1 MTEAASVRNEL
12 EKSRRDVL
20 DLSLRNPLLNF
31 RPSKRRG
38 LEVVDELSRELFQI
52 LVRGERVMYFLPG
65 PEGEGHAG
73 AGAAGRGAATEYAN
87 ETDEVPSDV
96 PAELLALLAEPA
108 EDPTGTATRHTDNKL
123 QTPLTLARLNLRLR
137 ETFRQARLSIEEQGV
152 NILYLALGML
162 RWYESDSSTT
172 ERRAPLVLIPV
183 QLARSSVRES
193 FKLTW
198 TKDEIEANLSLE
210 AKLKLD
216 FNVRLPEMPAEHDL
230 DVEDYLTRVEKAVAK
245 QPRWSVERNEIHL
258 NFFSFSKLLIYK
270 DLDPETWP
278 EGSQP
283 ADHPLVQ
290 QLFGSDGFAHEPSE
304 FGEDGHLDDDLG
316 EAGLHPVVDA
326 DSSQTLAVLDAMNGR
341 NLVIQGPPGTGKSQ
355 TITNLIGEA
364 LARGK
369 TILFVAEK
377 MAALEVV
384 KRRLDTVHLGDACL
398 ELHSHNT
405 NKRAVLDELRRTLA
419 LGRPATGG
427 GTEDRVLLEESRKR
441 LNDYSRAV
449 NSPVGGSELTPH
461 QLVGRLARL
470 EGDGLTIDGTGL
482 PIQGSV
488 SWSSEDFIRRREV
501 VREMQELV
509 RATGTPREHVWWPC
523 GRLHFV
529 PTDVHSVREVVA
541 EASAAVRRLQRDSDA
556 LGNALRRDAVFGDLK
571 GEDLGRAIHTARRV
585 VEAPALLG
593 ADHRHAGWAT
603 DAGRIEEVAS
613 AARRYA
619 EIRSQHDAV
628 LMPEAWDQDVLAER
642 QALRAY
648 GDKWWRF
655 LSRPFRDARRR
666 VRGLC
671 RGEAPEAVQQQ
682 IELVDAVLEARRLRR
697 GIAESSDLIAR
708 LFPALTLG
716 DRVEAHRSFADATTW
731 LVRLHRDEA
740 GGLVDTD
747 IHDLLDHI
755 SGHPSGPLS
764 GQPSE
769 PSELEAAADACER
782 GMAVLGEALGAMTD
796 AMELRTDRVEPGEA
810 LAERACGDLNAWLR
824 DAHDQ
829 VASAYGVVRFNQLE
843 KKAAEAGIAE
853 VAEVAASREDAAR
866 RLTGLFEHACYSA
879 WMDLAFR
886 ERPTL
891 AEFDGATH
899 AGIVERFRELDM
911 AQFHQNRAL
920 IAERHWQ
927 QLPRHQGGGQ
937 LGVLRREF
945 QKKTRHMPVRRLMK
959 EAGRAIQSIKPVF
972 MMSPLSIAKYIPP
985 GSVEFDLV
993 VFDEASQVRPVE
1005 ALGAIIRGRQAVVV
1019 GDSKQLP
1026 PTSFFDRMADESGE
1040 EGSRTA
1046 DLESILGMFCAQG
1059 AQERMLKW
1067 HYRSRHESLIAVSNH
1082 EFYDNRLVV
1091 FPSPD
1096 AGKVETGLI
1105 FRHHPEATY
1114 QRRGINTAEAKTVA
1128 LAVMEHAR
1136 KTPGLTLGVA
1146 AFSNVQA
1153 RRVEDEVDILRRR
1166 DPSCEEFFAG
1176 HPEEPFFVKN
1186 LENVQG
1192 DERDV
1197 ILISIGYGKIDGA
1210 YLPMNFGPLNR
1221 DGGERR
1227 LNVLITRARRRC
1239 IVYCNFVGADLDLRR
1254 SRARGV
1260 QALKTFLEYAQNGLI
1275 DVPEATGREADSPFE
1290 EAVAARLR
1298 TRGHDVDHQIG
1309 SAGFF
1314 IDLAVVDPEKSGRY
1328 LLGIECDGASYH
1340 SARSARDRDR
1350 LRQQVL
1356 EGLGWTIHRIWS
1368 TDWFRNPEQ
1377 ELGRVEVA
1385 VRSARTAAV
1394 IASPVPA
1401 SEPEKPLERA
1411 PEPEPEVAPPTT
1423 PYTVTNLQIG
1433 RLRQPLHETSPGQL
1447 ANWITQVVKVESPVR
1462 LDEVT
1467 QRIREAAGVG
1477 RSGSR
1482 IRAQM
1487 RLGASV
1493 GVNQGLYH
1501 IDAGDFLWRPDHE
1514 AVEVRRRDG
1523 DTPHSLRNA
1532 WRIAPEEIGTALVHA
1547 VRVSYG
1553 IERTDAVQEAVRL
1566 FGFKRAGPKIVERF
1580 RQVLDQLVADRAL
1593 VQEGSL
1599 LQVPGAAG

>member
-1 MTEAASVRNEL
+1 MTEAASVRNEI

-20 DLSLRNPLLNF
+20 DLTLRNPLLNF
-31 RPSKRRG
+31 RPTKRRG
-38 LEVVDELSRELFQI
+38 IEVVDERSRELFRI
-52 LVRGERVMYFLPG
+52 LVRGERVMYFLPAA
-65 PEGEGHAG
+65 EGRTRTPNGHISPDAP
-73 AGAAGRGAATEYAN
+73 
-87 ETDEVPSDV
+87 DDSLDDIP
-96 PAELLALLAEPA
+96 PELLALLAEPA
-108 EDPTGTATRHTDNKL
+108 DDPDETAARHTDNKL
-123 QTPLTLARLNLRLR
+123 QTALTLASLNVRLR
-137 ETFRQARLSIEEQGV
+137 ESFRQARLSIEEQGV

-162 RWYESDSSTT
+162 RWYESDTSTT
-172 ERRAPLVLIPV
+172 ERRAPLLLIPV
-183 QLARSSVRES
+183 QLARSSVREN

-210 AKLKLD
+210 AKLKQD

-230 DVEDYLTRVEKAVAK
+230 DVEGYLTRVEKAVAK
-245 QPRWSVERNEIHL
+245 QPRWAVERNEVHL

-283 ADHPLVQ
+283 AEHPLVQ
-290 QLFGSDGFAHEPSE
+290 QLFGSDGFTQGPPDI
-304 FGEDGHLDDDLG
+304 GEDSHIDDHQG
-316 EAGLHPVVDA
+316 VAALHPVVDA
-326 DSSQTLAVLDAMNGR
+326 DSSQTLAVLDALNGR

-364 LARGK
+364 LARDR
-369 TILFVAEK
+369 TVLFVAEK

-398 ELHSHNT
+398 ELHSHKT

-419 LGRPATGG
+419 VGRPQADR
-427 GTEDRVLLEESRKR
+427 GTEDGVLLHAARGR
-441 LNDYSRAV
+441 LNDYARAV
-449 NSPVGGSELTPH
+449 NSPVERSELTPH
-461 QLVGRLARL
+461 ELVGRLARL
-470 EGDGLTIDGTGL
+470 EGEGLTIDGAGL
-482 PIQGSV
+482 PIRDSA
-488 SWSSEDFIRRREV
+488 SWSGEEFVRRREV

-509 RATGTPREHVWWPC
+509 RAIGIPCEHVWWPC

-529 PTDVHSVREVVA
+529 PTDMHSVGQVIGA
-541 EASAAVRRLQRDSDA
+541 ASAALRRLQRETEV
-556 LGNALRRDAVFGDLK
+556 LGKGLRREAVFGKLEPADV
-571 GEDLGRAIHTARRV
+571 ERMIRTTRRAAA
-585 VEAPALLG
+585 APALSG
-593 ADHRHAGWAT
+593 ADHRNPGWIA
-603 DAGRIEEVAS
+603 DAERIGEVAD
-613 AARRYA
+613 AARSYA
-619 EIRSQHDAV
+619 GIRSGHDAV
-628 LMPEAWDQDVLAER
+628 LIPEAWGQDVLAER

-655 LSRPFRDARRR
+655 LSGPFRDARRR
-666 VRGLC
+666 LQGLC
-671 RGEAPEAVQQQ
+671 RGAPPDTARRQL
-682 IELVDAVLEARRLRR
+682 ELVDAILEVRRLHRR
-697 GIAESSDLIAR
+697 IEESSDLVAR
-708 LFPALTLG
+708 LFPGLVLG
-716 DRVEAHRSFADATTW
+716 DRVETHRAFAEAAIWLAT
-731 LVRLHRDEA
+731 LHRDVTA
-740 GGLVDTD
+740 GLVGDEV
-747 IHDLLDHI
+747 HDMLDR
-755 SGHPSGPLS
+755 PSDRT
-764 GQPSE
+764 
-769 PSELEAAADACER
+769 ELEATADACER
-782 GMAVLGEALGAMTD
+782 AT
-796 AMELRTDRVEPGEA
+796 EA
-810 LAERACGDLNAWLR
+810 LAQALRTLSDAMKLRADRFEPGDTLEERAYGDLDAWLQGAR
-824 DAHDQ
+824 DSVPSIHD
-829 VASAYGVVRFNQLE
+829 VVRFNQLE
-843 KKAAEAGIAE
+843 KRAAEAGIAE
-853 VAEVAASREDAAR
+853 VTEAAASRPDAAR
-866 RLTGLFEHACYSA
+866 QLTGLFEHACYAA
-879 WMDLAFR
+879 WLDSAFR
-886 ERPTL
+886 DRPVL

-899 AGIVERFRELDM
+899 AGIVKRFRELDR
-911 AQFHQNRAL
+911 AQFRRNQVR
-920 IAERHWQ
+920 IAEKHWER
-927 QLPRHQGGGQ
+927 LPRYRGGGQ

-945 QKKTRHMPVRRLMK
+945 QKKTRHMAVRRLMK

-985 GSVEFDLV
+985 GSVAFDLV

-1026 PTSFFDRMADESGE
+1026 PTSFFDRMGDDGQEEESQ
-1040 EGSRTA
+1040 TA

-1059 AQERMLKW
+1059 APERMLRW

-1096 AGKVETGLI
+1096 AGKVDTGLV

-1260 QALKTFLEYAQNGLI
+1260 EALKTFLEYAQTGNI

-1298 TRGHDVDHQIG
+1298 TLGHDVEHQIG

-1314 IDLAVVDPEKSGRY
+1314 IDLAVVDPAKPGRY

-1356 EGLGWTIHRIWS
+1356 EGLGWRIHRIWS
-1368 TDWFRNPEQ
+1368 TDWFRDPEQ
-1377 ELGRVEVA
+1377 ELDRVEVA
-1385 VRSARTAAV
+1385 VRLARTAAV
-1394 IASPVPA
+1394 IPAPVPEP
-1401 SEPEKPLERA
+1401 EPEKPLERA
-1411 PEPEPEVAPPTT
+1411 PEPEPEALAPTT
-1423 PYTVTNLQIG
+1423 PYTVANLEIG
-1433 RLRQPLHETSPGQL
+1433 QLWQPLHETSPGQL
-1447 ANWITQVVKVESPVR
+1447 ADWIGRVVEVESPVN

-1467 QRIREAAGVG
+1467 LRVREAVGVG

-1482 IRAQM
+1482 IRKQM

-1493 GVNQGLYH
+1493 GVNQGLYR

-1523 DTPHSLRNA
+1523 DTPHSLRNP

-1553 IERTDAVQEAVRL
+1553 IAPADAVREAIRL
-1566 FGFKRAGPKIVERF
+1566 FGFKRAGPKIVGRF
-1580 RQVLDQLVADRAL
+1580 RLVLDQLLASGDLER
-1593 VQEGSL
+1593 EGSL
-1599 LQVPGAAG
+1599 LQVRDAAGRGDSAR

>member
-1 MTEAASVRNEL
+1 MTEAASVRNEI

-20 DLSLRNPLLNF
+20 DLTLRNPLLNF
-31 RPSKRRG
+31 RPTKRRG
-38 LEVVDELSRELFQI
+38 IEVVDERSRELFRI
-52 LVRGERVMYFLPG
+52 LVRGERVMYFLPAA
-65 PEGEGHAG
+65 EGQTRTPNGHTSPDAP
-73 AGAAGRGAATEYAN
+73 
-87 ETDEVPSDV
+87 DDPLDDI
-96 PAELLALLAEPA
+96 PPELLALLAEPA
-108 EDPTGTATRHTDNKL
+108 ADPDETAARHSDNKL
-123 QTPLTLARLNLRLR
+123 QTALTLALLNLRLR

-183 QLARSSVRES
+183 QLARSSVREN

-210 AKLKLD
+210 AKLKQD
-216 FNVRLPEMPAEHDL
+216 FNVRLPEMPPEHDL
-230 DVEDYLTRVEKAVAK
+230 DVEGYLTRVEKAVAK
-245 QPRWSVERNEIHL
+245 KGRWSVERNEVHL

-278 EGSQP
+278 EGNHP
-283 ADHPLVQ
+283 AEHPLVQ
-290 QLFGSDGFAHEPSE
+290 QLFGSDGFTQGPPDI
-304 FGEDGHLDDDLG
+304 GEDSHIDDHQG
-316 EAGLHPVVDA
+316 VAALHPVVDA
-326 DSSQTLAVLDAMNGR
+326 DSSQTLAVLDAVNGR

-364 LARGK
+364 LARDL
-369 TILFVAEK
+369 TVLFVAEK

-398 ELHSHNT
+398 ELHSHKT

-419 LGRPATGG
+419 VGRPQADR
-427 GTEDRVLLEESRKR
+427 GTEDGVLLHEARGR
-441 LNDYSRAV
+441 LNDYARAV
-449 NSPVGGSELTPH
+449 NSPVERSELTPH
-461 QLVGRLARL
+461 ELVGRLARL
-470 EGDGLTIDGTGL
+470 EGEGLTIDGAGL
-482 PIQGSV
+482 PIRDSA
-488 SWSSEDFIRRREV
+488 SWSGEEFVRRREV

-509 RATGTPREHVWWPC
+509 RAIGIPCEHVWWPC

-529 PTDVHSVREVVA
+529 PTDMHSVREVIGT
-541 EASAAVRRLQRDSDA
+541 ASAALRRLQRETEV
-556 LGNALRRDAVFGDLK
+556 LGKGLRREAVFGKLEPAD
-571 GEDLGRAIHTARRV
+571 
-585 VEAPALLG
+585 VERMIRTTRGAAAAPALSG
-593 ADHRHAGWAT
+593 ADHRNPGWIA
-603 DAGRIEEVAS
+603 DAERIGEVAD
-613 AARRYA
+613 AARSYA
-619 EIRSQHDAV
+619 GIRSGHDAV
-628 LMPEAWDQDVLAER
+628 LIPEAWGQDVLAER

-655 LSRPFRDARRR
+655 LSRPFRDARGRLQ
-666 VRGLC
+666 GLC
-671 RGEAPEAVQQQ
+671 RGTPPDTASRQL
-682 IELVDAVLEARRLRR
+682 ELVDAILEARRLRR
-697 GIAESSDLIAR
+697 RIEESSDLVAR
-708 LFPALTLG
+708 LFPGLVLG
-716 DRVEAHRSFADATTW
+716 DRVETHRAFAEAATW
-731 LVRLHRDEA
+731 LANLHRDVTA
-740 GGLVDTD
+740 GLVGDEV
-747 IHDLLDHI
+747 HDMLDR
-755 SGHPSGPLS
+755 PSDRA
-764 GQPSE
+764 
-769 PSELEAAADACER
+769 ELEATADACER
-782 GMAVLGEALGAMTD
+782 AT
-796 AMELRTDRVEPGEA
+796 EA
-810 LAERACGDLNAWLR
+810 LAQALEALSNTMKLRADRFEPGKALEERAYGDLDAWLR
-824 DAHDQ
+824 TGGDRIPSIHD
-829 VASAYGVVRFNQLE
+829 VVRFNQLE
-843 KKAAEAGIAE
+843 KRAAEAEIPE
-853 VAEVAASREDAAR
+853 VAEAAASRPDAAR
-866 RLTGLFEHACYSA
+866 HLTGLFEHACYAA
-879 WMDLAFR
+879 WLDSAFR
-886 ERPTL
+886 ERPVL

-899 AGIVERFRELDM
+899 GGIVERFRELDR
-911 AQFHQNRAL
+911 AQFRRNQIR
-920 IAERHWQ
+920 IAEKHWER
-927 QLPRHQGGGQ
+927 LPRYQGGGQ

-945 QKKTRHMPVRRLMK
+945 QKKTRHMAVRRLMK

-985 GSVEFDLV
+985 GSVAFDLV

-1026 PTSFFDRMADESGE
+1026 PTSFFDRMGDDGQE
-1040 EGSRTA
+1040 EGSQTA

-1059 AQERMLKW
+1059 APERMLRW
-1067 HYRSRHESLIAVSNH
+1067 HYRSRHESLITVSNH

-1096 AGKVETGLI
+1096 AGKVDTGLV

-1298 TRGHDVDHQIG
+1298 TLGHDIEHQIG

-1314 IDLAVVDPEKSGRY
+1314 IDLAVVDSARPGRY

-1356 EGLGWTIHRIWS
+1356 EGLGWRIHRIWS
-1368 TDWFRNPEQ
+1368 TDWFRDPEQ
-1377 ELGRVEVA
+1377 ELDRVDVA

-1394 IASPVPA
+1394 IPAPVP
-1401 SEPEKPLERA
+1401 EPEPAKPLERA
-1411 PEPEPEVAPPTT
+1411 PEPEPEVAPPNS
-1423 PYTVTNLQIG
+1423 PYTVANLEIG
-1433 RLRQPLHETSPGQL
+1433 QLWQPLHETSPGKL
-1447 ANWITQVVKVESPVR
+1447 ADWIGRVVEVESPVN

-1467 QRIREAAGVG
+1467 LRVRKAAGVG

-1487 RLGASV
+1487 RLGARV
-1493 GVNQGLYH
+1493 GANQGLYR
-1501 IDAGDFLWRPDHE
+1501 IDAGDFLWRSDHE

-1523 DTPHSLRNA
+1523 DTPHSLRNP

-1553 IERTDAVQEAVRL
+1553 IEPADAVREAIRL
-1566 FGFKRAGPKIVERF
+1566 FGFKRAGPKIVGRF
-1580 RQVLDQLVADRAL
+1580 RLVLDQLL
-1593 VQEGSL
+1593 VSGDLQREGSL
-1599 LQVPGAAG
+1599 LQVRDAEGRGDSAR

>member
-1 MTEAASVRNEL
+1 MTEAVFVRNEL
-12 EKSRRDVL
+12 ERSRRDVL

-38 LEVVDELSRELFQI
+38 LEVVDELSRELFGI
-52 LVRGERVMYFLPG
+52 LVRAERVMYFLPA
-65 PEGEGHAG
+65 PEGEMPAG
-73 AGAAGRGAATEYAN
+73 EETIASEAATEYAS
-87 ETDEVPSDV
+87 ETDDAASTV
-96 PAELLALLAEPA
+96 PAELLALLAEPEA
-108 EDPTGTATRHTDNKL
+108 DPDETAARHTDNKL
-123 QTPLTLARLNLRLR
+123 QTTLTLASLNLRLR

-152 NILYLALGML
+152 NILYLALGTL
-162 RWYESDSSTT
+162 KWYESESSDK
-172 ERRAPLVLIPV
+172 ERRAPLILIPV
-183 QLARSSVRES
+183 QLARSSVRGN

-210 AKLKLD
+210 AKLKQD
-216 FNVRLPEMPAEHDL
+216 FNVRLPELPPEHDL
-230 DVEDYLTRVEKAVAK
+230 DVEDYLTRVVKAVAK
-245 QPRWSVERNEIHL
+245 QPRWSVDRNEIHL

-304 FGEDGHLDDDLG
+304 FGADGHVDGDLG

-326 DSSQTLAVLDAMNGR
+326 DSSQTLAVLDAMNGS

-369 TILFVAEK
+369 TVLFVAEK

-398 ELHSHNT
+398 ELHSHKT

-427 GTEDRVLLEESRKR
+427 GTEDRVLLEASRER
-441 LNDYSRAV
+441 LDDYARAV
-449 NSPVGGSELTPH
+449 NSPVGKTELTPH
-461 QLVGRLARL
+461 ELVGRLARL
-470 EGDGLTIDGTGL
+470 EADGLTIDGAGL
-482 PIQGSV
+482 PIRGSA
-488 SWSSEDFIRRREV
+488 SWSGEEFFRRREV
-501 VREMQELV
+501 VREMHELV
-509 RATGTPREHVWWPC
+509 RSIGPPREHVWWPC

-529 PTDVHSVREVVA
+529 PTDVHSVRKVVA
-541 EASAAVRRLQRDSDA
+541 EASAAVHRLQRDSDT
-556 LGNALRRDAVFGDLK
+556 LGRALRRDALFEDLK
-571 GEDLGRAIHTARRV
+571 GEDLERAIRTARKI
-585 VEAPALLG
+585 VEAPVLLG
-593 ADHRHAGWAT
+593 ADHRHIGWAT
-603 DAGRIEEVAS
+603 EAERIEEVAS
-613 AARRYA
+613 SARRFA

-628 LMPEAWDQDVLAER
+628 LMPEAWDEDVFAVR

-655 LSRPFRDARRR
+655 LSRSFREGRRR

-671 RGEAPEAVQQQ
+671 RGQAPEAIQQQ
-682 IELVDAVLEARRLRR
+682 IGLVDAILEAKRLRR
-697 GIAESSDLIAR
+697 AIEESSDLIAR
-708 LFPALTLG
+708 LFPTLTLG
-716 DRVEAHRSFADATTW
+716 DRVEAHRSFAEATNW
-731 LVRLHRDEA
+731 LVRLRQDEA

-747 IHDLLDHI
+747 IHDLLDHMP
-755 SGHPSGPLS
+755 GRAG
-764 GQPSE
+764 
-769 PSELEAAADACER
+769 LEAAADACER
-782 GMAVLGEALGAMTD
+782 RIGALGAALGALAD

-810 LAERACGDLNAWLR
+810 LAERAYRDLSTWLL
-824 DAHDQ
+824 DAHDR
-829 VASAYGVVRFNQLE
+829 VASAHDVVRFNQLE
-843 KKAAEAGIAE
+843 RRTVEAGIVE
-853 VAEVAASREDAAR
+853 VAEAAASREDAAR
-866 RLTGLFEHACYSA
+866 QLTGLFEHACYSA
-879 WMDLAFR
+879 WLDVAFR
-886 ERPTL
+886 EQPAL

-911 AQFHQNRAL
+911 AQFHQNRTF

-927 QLPRHQGGGQ
+927 LLPRQYGGGQ
-937 LGVLRREF
+937 LGILRREF
-945 QKKTRHMPVRRLMK
+945 QKKTRHMAVRRLMN

-985 GSVEFDLV
+985 DSVDFDLV

-1026 PTSFFDRMADESGE
+1026 PTSFFDRMGDEAQE
-1040 EGSRTA
+1040 EESQTA

-1059 AQERMLKW
+1059 APERMLRW
-1067 HYRSRHESLIAVSNH
+1067 HYRSRHESLITVSNH

-1096 AGKVETGLI
+1096 AGKVDTGLL
-1105 FRHHPEATY
+1105 FRHNPDANY
-1114 QRRGINTAEAKTVA
+1114 QRRGINTAEAKTIA
-1128 LAVMEHAR
+1128 QAVMKHAR
-1136 KTPGLTLGVA
+1136 ETPELTLGVA

-1166 DPSCEEFFAG
+1166 DSSCEEFFAG

-1197 ILISIGYGKIDGA
+1197 ILISIGYGKVDGA

-1239 IVYCNFVGADLDLRR
+1239 VVYSNFVGADLDLRR

-1260 QALKTFLEYAQNGLI
+1260 QALKTFLEYAQHGVI

-1290 EAVAARLR
+1290 EAVATRLR
-1298 TRGHDVDHQIG
+1298 TRGHDVEHQIG

-1314 IDLAVVDPEKSGRY
+1314 IDLAVVDPASPGRY

-1356 EGLGWTIHRIWS
+1356 EGLGWRIHRIWS
-1368 TDWFRNPEQ
+1368 TDWFRDPEQ

-1385 VRSARTAAV
+1385 VRLAKTAAV
-1394 IASPVPA
+1394 IPSPVP
-1401 SEPEKPLERA
+1401 EPGPEKPLERA
-1411 PEPEPEVAPPTT
+1411 PEPKPEVAPPTT
-1423 PYTVTNLQIG
+1423 PYTVANLQIE
-1433 RLRQPLHETSPGQL
+1433 RLRQPLHETSPGKL
-1447 ANWITQVVKVESPVR
+1447 ADWIGRVVEVESPVI

-1482 IRAQM
+1482 IRAQI

-1493 GVNQGLYH
+1493 GVNQGLYRM
-1501 IDAGDFLWRPDHE
+1501 DAGDFLWRPDHE

-1523 DTPHSLRNA
+1523 DTPQSLRHA
-1532 WRIAPEEIGTALVHA
+1532 GRIAPEEIGTALVHA

-1553 IERTDAVQEAVRL
+1553 IERTDAVQEVVCL

-1580 RQVLDQLVADRAL
+1580 RQVLDQLVADGTL

-1599 LQVPGAAG
+1599 LQVPSAAA

>member
-38 LEVVDELSRELFQI
+38 LEVVDEISRELFRI
-52 LVRGERVMYFLPG
+52 LVGGERVMYFLPA
-65 PEGEGHAG
+65 PEGEGSPG
-73 AGAAGRGAATEYAN
+73 EGGDGT
-87 ETDEVPSDV
+87 SDV

-108 EDPTGTATRHTDNKL
+108 EDPNGTATRHTDNKL
-123 QTPLTLARLNLRLR
+123 QTALTLARLNLRLR
-137 ETFRQARLSIEEQGV
+137 ESFRQARLSIEEQGV

-172 ERRAPLVLIPV
+172 ERRAPLILIPV

-210 AKLKLD
+210 AKLKQD
-216 FNVRLPEMPAEHDL
+216 FNVRLPEMPSEEDL
-230 DVEDYLTRVEKAVAK
+230 DVDGYLARVEKAVGK

-258 NFFSFSKLLIYK
+258 NFFSFSKLLMYK

-278 EGSQP
+278 EGNQP

-304 FGEDGHLDDDLG
+304 FGDDGHVDGDLG

-364 LARGK
+364 LVRAK
-369 TILFVAEK
+369 TVLFVAEK

-384 KRRLDTVHLGDACL
+384 KRRLDTIHLGDACL
-398 ELHSHNT
+398 ELHSHKT

-449 NSPVGGSELTPH
+449 NSPVGESELTPH
-461 QLVGRLARL
+461 GLVGRLARL
-470 EGDGLTIDGTGL
+470 EEDGLTVDGAGL
-482 PIQGSV
+482 PIRDSA

-509 RATGTPREHVWWPC
+509 RAIGTPREHAWWRC
-523 GRLHFV
+523 GRHHFV

-541 EASAAVRRLQRDSDA
+541 EATTAVRRLQRDSDTF
-556 LGNALRRDAVFGDLK
+556 GKALRRNAVFGDLK
-571 GEDLGRAIHTARRV
+571 REDLERAIHTAHRV

-593 ADHRHAGWAT
+593 ADHRHTGWAT
-603 DAGRIEEVAS
+603 DAERIEEVAS
-613 AARRYA
+613 SARRYA
-619 EIRSQHDAV
+619 EIRSKQDAV
-628 LMPEAWDQDVLAER
+628 LIPEAWDQDVLEAR

-666 VRGLC
+666 VQALC
-671 RGEAPEAVQQQ
+671 RGEAPDAVQRQV
-682 IELVDAVLEARRLRR
+682 ELLDAILEAKRLRR
-697 GIAESSDLIAR
+697 AIAESSDLVVR
-708 LFPALTLG
+708 LFPTLTLG
-716 DRVEAHRSFADATTW
+716 DRVEAHRSFAEAATW
-731 LVRLHRDEA
+731 LVRLHQDEA

-747 IHDLLDHI
+747 IHDLLDHMPDR
-755 SGHPSGPLS
+755 SG
-764 GQPSE
+764 
-769 PSELEAAADACER
+769 LEGAAHACEHR
-782 GMAVLGEALGAMTD
+782 MEALGEALGALAD
-796 AMELRTDRVEPGEA
+796 VMELRTDRVEPGEA
-810 LAERACGDLNAWLR
+810 LEERAYGDLNAWLR
-824 DAHDQ
+824 DAHDR
-829 VASAYGVVRFNQLE
+829 VASAHDVVRFNQLE
-843 KKAAEAGIAE
+843 RKAAEAGIAE
-853 VAEVAASREDAAR
+853 VAEAAASREDAAR

-879 WMDLAFR
+879 WLDLAFR

-911 AQFHQNRAL
+911 AQFHHNRAL

-927 QLPRHQGGGQ
+927 QLPRYQGGGQ
-937 LGVLRREF
+937 LGVLKREF
-945 QKKTRHMPVRRLMK
+945 QKKTRHMAVRRLMK
-959 EAGRAIQSIKPVF
+959 NAGRAIQSIKPVF
-972 MMSPLSIAKYIPP
+972 MMSPLSIAKYVPP
-985 GSVEFDLV
+985 GSVAFDLV

-1026 PTSFFDRMADESGE
+1026 PTSFFDRMGDDGEE
-1040 EGSRTA
+1040 EGSQTA

-1059 AQERMLKW
+1059 AAERMLRW

-1096 AGKVETGLI
+1096 AGKVDTGLV
-1105 FRHHPEATY
+1105 FRHHPEANY
-1114 QRRGINTAEAKTVA
+1114 LRRGINTDEAKAVA
-1128 LAVMEHAR
+1128 QAVMEHAR
-1136 KTPGLTLGVA
+1136 RTPQLTLGVA

-1239 IVYCNFVGADLDLRR
+1239 VVYCNFVGADLDLRR

-1260 QALKTFLEYAQNGLI
+1260 EALKTFLEYAQTGNI
-1275 DVPEATGREADSPFE
+1275 DIPMATGREADSPFE

-1298 TRGHDVDHQIG
+1298 TLGHDVEHQIG

-1314 IDLAVVDPEKSGRY
+1314 IDLAVVDPARPGRY

-1356 EGLGWTIHRIWS
+1356 EGLGWRIHRIWS
-1368 TDWFRNPEQ
+1368 TDWFRDPDQ
-1377 ELGRVEVA
+1377 ELDRVEGA

-1394 IASPVPA
+1394 IPSPVPEP
-1401 SEPEKPLERA
+1401 EPEKPLERA
-1411 PEPEPEVAPPTT
+1411 PEPEPEVAPPNS
-1423 PYTVTNLQIG
+1423 PYTVANLQTG
-1433 RLRQPLHETSPGQL
+1433 QLWQPLHETSPGQL
-1447 ANWITQVVKVESPVR
+1447 ADWIGRVVEVESPVH

-1467 QRIREAAGVG
+1467 LRVRKAARVG

-1482 IRAQM
+1482 IRKQM

-1493 GVNQGLYH
+1493 GVNQGLYR

-1514 AVEVRRRDG
+1514 TVEVRRRDG
-1523 DTPHSLRNA
+1523 DTPHSLRNP

-1553 IERTDAVQEAVRL
+1553 IAPADAVREAIRL
-1566 FGFKRAGPKIVERF
+1566 FGFKRAGPKIVGRF
-1580 RQVLDQLVADRAL
+1580 RLVLDQLL
-1593 VQEGSL
+1593 VSGDLEREGAL
-1599 LQVPGAAG
+1599 LQVRDAAGRGDSAR